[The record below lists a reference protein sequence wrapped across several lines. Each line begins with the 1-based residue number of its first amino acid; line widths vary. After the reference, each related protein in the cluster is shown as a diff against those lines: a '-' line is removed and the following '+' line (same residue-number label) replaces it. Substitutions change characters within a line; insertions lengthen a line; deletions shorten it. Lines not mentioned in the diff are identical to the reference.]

1 MATATI
7 PLKGSASMESKKVS
21 ISSKRQITIPQK
33 FFTLLGF
40 NTEAECIMRG
50 NELVLRPVKEN
61 TSGEFAEQIL
71 ADLIRQGYSGE
82 ELLEKFKQTQRKIRP
97 AVEAMLAEA
106 DRVAESKSGGYSLE
120 DVFGTEDEKM
130 TQVQILPPAA
140 KFLKKL
146 KDKKLKSLYKEA
158 IEMICEDYSIGEEK
172 TGDLAGMYGY
182 DIYYNKTNYELAYRV
197 RQLDDLIIIVIMAG
211 TRENFY
217 EELKRYIRTI

>member
-61 TSGEFAEQIL
+61 TSGEFAEQVL

-82 ELLEKFKQTQRKIRP
+82 ELLEKFKQTQRKIVST
-97 AVEAMLAEA
+97 VEAMLAEA

-120 DVFGTEDEKM
+120 DVFGTEDEK
-130 TQVQILPPAA
+130 
-140 KFLKKL
+140 
-146 KDKKLKSLYKEA
+146 
-158 IEMICEDYSIGEEK
+158 
-172 TGDLAGMYGY
+172 
-182 DIYYNKTNYELAYRV
+182 
-197 RQLDDLIIIVIMAG
+197 
-211 TRENFY
+211 
-217 EELKRYIRTI
+217 

>member
-50 NELVLRPVKEN
+50 NELV
-61 TSGEFAEQIL
+61 L

-120 DVFGTEDEKM
+120 DVFGTEDEK
-130 TQVQILPPAA
+130 
-140 KFLKKL
+140 
-146 KDKKLKSLYKEA
+146 
-158 IEMICEDYSIGEEK
+158 
-172 TGDLAGMYGY
+172 
-182 DIYYNKTNYELAYRV
+182 
-197 RQLDDLIIIVIMAG
+197 
-211 TRENFY
+211 
-217 EELKRYIRTI
+217 

>member
-82 ELLEKFKQTQRKIRP
+82 ELLEKFKQTQRKKSVRQLKQCLP
-97 AVEAMLAEA
+97 KQTGSQNL
-106 DRVAESKSGGYSLE
+106 KSGGYSLE
-120 DVFGTEDEKM
+120 DVSERRM
-130 TQVQILPPAA
+130 
-140 KFLKKL
+140 KK
-146 KDKKLKSLYKEA
+146 
-158 IEMICEDYSIGEEK
+158 
-172 TGDLAGMYGY
+172 
-182 DIYYNKTNYELAYRV
+182 
-197 RQLDDLIIIVIMAG
+197 
-211 TRENFY
+211 
-217 EELKRYIRTI
+217 